1 MLRRI
6 VALLLIASSGW
17 LLYQTAD
24 NYLGGIG
31 YLLSDRMVHQLSQTG
46 FVVPAIGAALGLM
59 GGLLV
64 FFGGPGGAA
73 LAMLGGVAAAGFAVS
88 MKQSIDFTHPWENEL
103 AVGAAIL
110 VLAGL
115 TAIMGRD

>member
-31 YLLSDRMVHQLSQTG
+31 SLLSDRAVHQLSQTA
-46 FVVPAIGAALGLM
+46 FVVPAIGGALGLM
-59 GGLLV
+59 GGLIV

-88 MKQSIDFTHPWENEL
+88 LKQTIDLMSRW
-103 AVGAAIL
+103 
-110 VLAGL
+110 
-115 TAIMGRD
+115 

>member
-17 LLYQTAD
+17 LLYETAD

-31 YLLSDRMVHQLSQTG
+31 YLLSDRAVHQLGQTG
-46 FVVPAIGAALGLM
+46 FLVPAIGGVLGLM
-59 GGLLV
+59 GGLIV

-88 MKQSIDFTHPWENEL
+88 MKQTLDFTRPLESEL

-110 VLAGL
+110 ILAGL
-115 TAIMGRD
+115 TAIMGRN